1 MAKREF
7 MLRDKKYNNI
17 TNMIIETRNPS
28 NTVDRCDNLGDIVA
42 GEKIKINGKKLYI
55 NGVKINN
62 AASLLIDVD
71 PVVYD
76 IIVKALDE
84 HDNVLAVLQDSKIHN
99 EPIRVFYYWDEMYVI
114 YCD

>member
-17 TNMIIETRNPS
+17 TNMIIETINPS

-42 GEKIKINGKKLYI
+42 GEKIKLYGKKLYI

-62 AASLLIDVD
+62 ADSLLIDVD

-76 IIVKALDE
+76 ILIKALDE
-84 HDNVLAVLQDSKIHN
+84 HDNILAAMQESKTHGVL
-99 EPIRVFYYWDEMYVI
+99 IRVFYYWDKLYI
-114 YCD
+114 YYN